1 MSTKPKLTAEHF
13 YKFFQCPHWLWYD
26 LYGEPG
32 KKNEQP
38 PLLQMIYQDGLHHET
53 KLKLLGSRPSTAG
66 RQFKEID
73 PNLFKDLD
81 EAFLATLE
89 LMKKGENIYHGVL
102 MDEHWVGMPDLLV
115 ARPVKELG
123 LPAAEIAHAFG
134 KPGRVSEGSREGFQ
148 HKNNIGTGA
157 FGEHYYVAYDI
168 KSSGELKDE
177 TKFQLV
183 FYSLILERLQGIR
196 PREAYL
202 INAYGEETA
211 FVVDEF
217 LQQFDLNLSQIE
229 KILDGQKPPPFLKSG
244 CKRTPWYNLCVEE
257 VEGCRDVSLVYRLS
271 QSDQRQLYD
280 IGIRTID
287 DFARSDLEV
296 VRTQLESWNFDKL
309 LRFYN
314 QAQALIKNEPVIMQN
329 SNFAEAPT
337 EIYFDI
343 ESDPTHGLVYLL
355 GVLVK
360 KTAAS
365 AKSSGVPMEY
375 LHWFAEGADGE
386 RAIWEQFTAWL
397 AEQPN
402 DVVIYHY
409 ANYERQMF
417 DRLAQKYGVK
427 FEIADKFRSRTV
439 DLLRSVTDAVI
450 LPIYFY
456 SLKDVARYVGY
467 TWEAEDA
474 GGAESVLWY
483 DEWLTAG
490 DNKLKEKIIRYNED
504 DVRATL
510 AVKEWL
516 AKQKPKTTR
525 EEMRLPE

>member
-1 MSTKPKLTAEHF
+1 LSTKPKLTAEHF

-53 KLKLLGSRPSTAG
+53 KLKLLGSR
-66 RQFKEID
+66 QFKEID

-89 LMKKGENIYHGVL
+89 LMKKGENVYHGVM
-102 MDEHWVGMPDLLV
+102 MDEHWVGMPDLLE
-115 ARPVKELG
+115 ARSTKELG
-123 LPAAEIAHAFG
+123 RG
-134 KPGRVSEGSREGFQ
+134 VKS
-148 HKNNIGTGA
+148 N

-217 LQQFDLNLSQIE
+217 LQQFDLNLAQIE

-314 QAQALIKNEPVIMQN
+314 QAQALVKNEPVIMQN
-329 SNFAEAPT
+329 SNFAQAPT

-360 KTAAS
+360 KAGEA
-365 AKSSGVPMEY
+365 EY
-375 LHWFAEGADGE
+375 LHWFSDGVDGE
-386 RAIWEQFTAWL
+386 RAIWEKFTTWL
-397 AEQPN
+397 AEQPK

-409 ANYERQMF
+409 ASYERQMF

-456 SLKDVARYVGY
+456 SLKDVACYVGY

-483 DEWLTAG
+483 DEWLTTG

>member
-102 MDEHWVGMPDLLV
+102 MDEHWVGMPDLLE
-115 ARPVKELG
+115 ARSTKDLGGKVK
-123 LPAAEIAHAFG
+123 
-134 KPGRVSEGSREGFQ
+134 S
-148 HKNNIGTGA
+148 N

-343 ESDPTHGLVYLL
+343 ESDPTHGLIYLL

-365 AKSSGVPMEY
+365 AKGSDPRYAEGFGEASVPTEY
-375 LHWFAEGADGE
+375 LHWFAEGEDGE
-386 RAIWEQFTAWL
+386 RGIWEQFTQWL
-397 AEQPN
+397 GEQPK

-417 DRLAQKYGVK
+417 DRLAQKYGTK
-427 FEIADKFRSRTV
+427 FEIAEKFRNRTV

-450 LPIYFY
+450 LPVYFY

-467 TWEAEDA
+467 TWQAEDA

-483 DEWLTAG
+483 DEWLATG
-490 DNKLKEKIIRYNED
+490 NTKLKEKIIRYNED

-510 AVKEWL
+510 AVKEGL